1 MNLSIYTKEFKRNI
15 QLAYPIVLGM
25 LGHNLISLV
34 DNIMVGHLGATQ
46 LAAVSLANS
55 FVFIALSVG
64 IGFSTA
70 ITPIVAQN
78 DARNDV
84 DGVRN
89 TFHHGLILCTTLG
102 IVLFSLIYFGK
113 GAINYMKQPAEVV
126 EMAKPFLDV
135 VAFSLI
141 PVVMFQGYKQFSDGM
156 SLTKYSMYAIIIS
169 NIIHFFCNYTLING
183 IWFFPEM
190 GVMGAAYGTL
200 ISRVFLV
207 LYMHIQLKNNH
218 KLSTYFTGF
227 SFKKVQTVVF
237 KKICAIGLPSSLQMF
252 FEVALFVSAVWLCG
266 MIGKNEQAANQ
277 IALNLASATFMFA
290 SGLSV
295 TAMIRVGN
303 QKGLEDYSYLKTV
316 ARSIFLLTLLL
327 EVVFAIFFIL
337 MNTVLPYLFLDMT
350 SAHTLV
356 ENTQVFAIASSL
368 LVVAAVFQLSDG
380 VQAVVL
386 GALRGLQDVK
396 IPAIIAFI
404 AYWIVG
410 FPISVYLGLYT
421 KLGAVGVWI
430 GLSFGLTVA
439 AVLLYFRFKH
449 LTNKYIVLQKSKELN

>member
-1 MNLSIYTKEFKRNI
+1 
-15 QLAYPIVLGM
+15 
-25 LGHNLISLV
+25 
-34 DNIMVGHLGATQ
+34 
-46 LAAVSLANS
+46 
-55 FVFIALSVG
+55 
-64 IGFSTA
+64 
-70 ITPIVAQN
+70 
-78 DARNDV
+78 
-84 DGVRN
+84 
-89 TFHHGLILCTTLG
+89 
-102 IVLFSLIYFGK
+102 
-113 GAINYMKQPAEVV
+113 
-126 EMAKPFLDV
+126 
-135 VAFSLI
+135 
-141 PVVMFQGYKQFSDGM
+141 
-156 SLTKYSMYAIIIS
+156 
-169 NIIHFFCNYTLING
+169 
-183 IWFFPEM
+183 M

-207 LYMHIQLKNNH
+207 LYMHFQLKNNN

-227 SFKKVQTVVF
+227 DFKKIQSSII
-237 KKICAIGLPSSLQMF
+237 KKICALGLPSSLQMF

-266 MIGKNEQAANQ
+266 MLGKHEQAANQ

-327 EVVFAIFFIL
+327 EVVFALFFIL
-337 MNTVLPYLFLDMT
+337 MNSVLPYLFLDM
-350 SAHTLV
+350 SSPVTLV
-356 ENTQVFAIASSL
+356 ENTQVFKIASSL
-368 LVVAAVFQLSDG
+368 LIVAAIFQLSDG

-421 KLGAVGVWI
+421 NLGAVGIWI

-439 AVLLYFRFKH
+439 AILLYIRFKY
-449 LTNKYIVLQKSKELN
+449 LTNKFVQLKN

>member
-1 MNLSIYTKEFKRNI
+1 MNLSIYTREFKRNI

-25 LGHNLISLV
+25 LGHNLVSLV

-70 ITPIVAQN
+70 ITPLVAQH
-78 DARNDV
+78 DAKHDIE
-84 DGVRN
+84 GVRN
-89 TFHHGLILCTTLG
+89 TFHHGVVLCATLG
-102 IVLFSLIYFGK
+102 LVLFSVIFFGK
-113 GAINYMKQPAEVV
+113 GAINYMRQPQEVV
-126 EMAKPFLDV
+126 EMAKPFLDI

-156 SLTKYSMYAIIIS
+156 SFTKYAMYAIIIC
-169 NIIHFFCNYTLING
+169 NIVHFLINLVLING
-183 IWFFPEM
+183 FLFFPEM

-200 ISRVFLV
+200 ISRIVMV
-207 LYMHIQLKNNH
+207 VYMHIQLKNNN
-218 KLSTYFTGF
+218 KLSIYFKQF
-227 SFKKVQTVVF
+227 SFKKMQKSVINR
-237 KKICAIGLPSSLQMF
+237 ICALGLPSSLQMF

-277 IALNLASATFMFA
+277 IALNLVSATYMFA
-290 SGLSV
+290 SGLSI

-303 QKGLEDYSYLKTV
+303 QKGLEDFNYLKTV
-316 ARSIFLLTLLL
+316 ARSIFLLALIL
-327 EVVFAIFFIL
+327 EVIFALFFIF
-337 MNTVLPYLFLDMT
+337 MNGVLPYIFLDM
-350 SAHTLV
+350 AAPETLA
-356 ENTQVFAIASSL
+356 ENTQVFKIASSL
-368 LVVAAVFQLSDG
+368 LVVAALFQLSDG
-380 VQAVVL
+380 IQAVVL

-396 IPAIIAFI
+396 VPAVVAFI
-404 AYWIVG
+404 AYWIIG

-421 KLGAVGVWI
+421 NLGAVGVWI

-439 AVLLYFRFKH
+439 AILLYLRFKR
-449 LTNKYIVLQKSKELN
+449 LTNKYITENTQTI

>member
-1 MNLSIYTKEFKRNI
+1 MNLKKYTQEFKRNI

-25 LGHNLISLV
+25 LGHNLIGLV

-70 ITPIVAQN
+70 ITPLVAQN
-78 DARNDV
+78 EAKGDV
-84 DGVRN
+84 DGVRK
-89 TFHHGLILCTTLG
+89 TFHHGLLLCSILG

-113 GAINYMKQPAEVV
+113 EAINYMKQPEEVV
-126 EMAKPFLDV
+126 AMAKPFLDV

-156 SLTKYSMYAIIIS
+156 SLTKYSMYAIIFS
-169 NIIHFFCNYTLING
+169 NILHFICNYGLING
-183 IWFFPEM
+183 VWFLPKM
-190 GVMGAAYGTL
+190 GIMGAAYGTL
-200 ISRVFLV
+200 ISRVFMV
-207 LYMHIQLKNNH
+207 LYMHFQLKRNE
-218 KLSTYFTGF
+218 KLKKYFEGF
-227 SFKKVQTVVF
+227 SFS
-237 KKICAIGLPSSLQMF
+237 KIKTEILNKIVSIGLPSSLQMF

-266 MIGKNEQAANQ
+266 MIGTHEQAANQ
-277 IALNLASATFMFA
+277 IALNLASSTFMFA

-303 QKGLEDYSYLKTV
+303 QKGLQDFSYLKTV
-316 ARSIFLLTLLL
+316 ARSIFLLALIL
-327 EVVFAIFFIL
+327 EVIFALFFIV
-337 MNTVLPYLFLDMT
+337 MNGVLPYLFLDMK
-350 SAHTLV
+350 AVVTL
-356 ENTQVFAIASSL
+356 ETNTIVFGIASQL
-368 LVVAAVFQLSDG
+368 LIVAAFFQLSDG
-380 VQAVVL
+380 LQAVVL

-396 IPAIIAFI
+396 VPAIIAFI

-439 AVLLYFRFKH
+439 AVLLYLRFKS
-449 LTNKYIVLQKSKELN
+449 LTNKYLKEEKK

>member
-1 MNLSIYTKEFKRNI
+1 MNLAIYTKEFKRNI

-89 TFHHGLILCTTLG
+89 TFHHGLILCTTMGL
-102 IVLFSLIYFGK
+102 VLFSIIFFGK

-156 SLTKYSMYAIIIS
+156 SLTKYAMYAIIIS
-169 NIIHFFCNYTLING
+169 NIIHFFCNYILING
-183 IWFFPEM
+183 IWFFLEM

-207 LYMHIQLKNNH
+207 LYMHFQLKNNN
-218 KLSTYFTGF
+218 KLSTYFTGLD
-227 SFKKVQTVVF
+227 FKKIQSSII
-237 KKICAIGLPSSLQMF
+237 KKICALGLPSSLQMF

-266 MIGKNEQAANQ
+266 MLGKHEQAANQ

-327 EVVFAIFFIL
+327 EVVFALFFIL
-337 MNTVLPYLFLDMT
+337 MNSVLPYLFLDM
-350 SAHTLV
+350 SSPVTLV
-356 ENTQVFAIASSL
+356 ENTQVFKIASSL
-368 LVVAAVFQLSDG
+368 LIVAAIFQLSDG

-421 KLGAVGVWI
+421 NLGAVGIWI

-439 AVLLYFRFKH
+439 AILLYIRFKY
-449 LTNKYIVLQKSKELN
+449 LTNKFVQLKN

>member
-1 MNLSIYTKEFKRNI
+1 MDLSIYTREFKRNI

-34 DNIMVGHLGATQ
+34 DSVMVGHLGPTK

-70 ITPIVAQN
+70 ITTLVAQH
-78 DARNDV
+78 DAKKDV
-84 DGVRN
+84 DGVRS
-89 TFHHGLILCTTLG
+89 TFHHGLILCTSLG
-102 IVLFSLIYFGK
+102 VVLFCIIFFGK
-113 GAINYMKQPAEVV
+113 GAINYMKQPDEVV
-126 EMAKPFLDV
+126 AIAKPFLDI

-156 SLTKYSMYAIIIS
+156 SLTKYAMYAIILC
-169 NIIHFFCNYTLING
+169 NIIHFLINLVLIKG
-183 IWFFPEM
+183 LLFFPEM

-200 ISRVFLV
+200 ISRIFMVV
-207 LYMHIQLKNNH
+207 YMHIQLRNNA
-218 KLSTYFTGF
+218 KLHMYFQGF
-227 SFKKVQTVVF
+227 SL
-237 KKICAIGLPSSLQMF
+237 KKIKIAVIDKICTLGLPSSLQMF

-303 QKGLEDYSYLKTV
+303 QKGLEDYKYLKTV
-316 ARSIFLLTLLL
+316 ARSIFLLALLL
-327 EVVFAIFFIL
+327 EVLFAFLFIVL
-337 MNTVLPYLFLDMT
+337 NGVLPYLFLDMV
-350 SAHTLV
+350 SPITLA
-356 ENTQVFAIASSL
+356 ENTQVFKIASSL
-368 LVVAAVFQLSDG
+368 LVVAAIFQLSDG
-380 VQAVVL
+380 LQAVVL

-396 IPAIIAFI
+396 VPAIIAFI
-404 AYWIVG
+404 AYWIIG
-410 FPISVYLGLYT
+410 FPISVYLGLKT
-421 KLGAVGVWI
+421 ELGAVGVWI

-439 AVLLYFRFKH
+439 AILLYLRFKY
-449 LTNKYIVLQKSKELN
+449 LTKKYIHINNHTI

>member
-1 MNLSIYTKEFKRNI
+1 MNLSIYTHEFKRNI

-25 LGHNLISLV
+25 LGHNLIALV

-78 DARNDV
+78 DAKNDV

-89 TFHHGLILCTTLG
+89 TFHHGLILCITMGL
-102 IVLFSLIYFGK
+102 VLFSIIYFGK

-169 NIIHFFCNYTLING
+169 NIIHFICNYVLING
-183 IWFFPEM
+183 LLFFPEM

-207 LYMHIQLKNNH
+207 FYMHFQLKNNE
-218 KLSTYFTGF
+218 KLSIYFTGF
-227 SFKKVQTVVF
+227 SFKKIQQSVI
-237 KKICAIGLPSSLQMF
+237 KKICALGLPSSLQMF

-303 QKGLEDYSYLKTV
+303 QKGLEDYGYLKTV
-316 ARSIFLLTLLL
+316 ARSIFLLTLIL
-327 EVVFAIFFIL
+327 EVIFALFFIV
-337 MNTVLPYLFLDMT
+337 MNGVLPYLFLDMH
-350 SAHTLV
+350 SPVTLA

-368 LVVAAVFQLSDG
+368 LVVAAIFQLSDG

-421 KLGAVGVWI
+421 NLGAVGVWI

-439 AVLLYFRFKH
+439 AVLLYIRFKY
-449 LTNKYIVLQKSKELN
+449 LTNKYIQLKNN

>member
-1 MNLSIYTKEFKRNI
+1 MNLKNYTQEFKRNI

-25 LGHNLISLV
+25 LGHNLIGLV

-70 ITPIVAQN
+70 ITPLVAQN
-78 DARNDV
+78 DAKGDV

-89 TFHHGLILCTTLG
+89 TFHHGLVMCTVLG
-102 IVLFSLIYFGK
+102 VVLFSLIYFGK
-113 GAINYMKQPAEVV
+113 GAIAYMKQPAEVV

-156 SLTKYSMYAIIIS
+156 SQTKYSMYAILFS
-169 NIIHFFCNYTLING
+169 NILHFICNYGLING
-183 IWFFPEM
+183 IGFLPKM
-190 GVMGAAYGTL
+190 GIMGAAYGTL
-200 ISRVFLV
+200 ISRVFMV
-207 LYMHIQLKNNH
+207 LYMHFQLKRND
-218 KLSTYFTGF
+218 KLKTYFDGF
-227 SFKKVQTVVF
+227 SFSKINSAVI
-237 KKICAIGLPSSLQMF
+237 KKIAGIGLPSSLQMF

-266 MIGKNEQAANQ
+266 MIGTHEQAANQ

-303 QKGLEDYSYLKTV
+303 QKGLQDYSYLKTV
-316 ARSIFLLTLLL
+316 ARSIFLLALLL
-327 EVVFAIFFIL
+327 EVVFAVFFIV
-337 MNTVLPYLFLDMT
+337 MNGVLPYLFLDMDT
-350 SAHTLV
+350 ALTL
-356 ENTQVFAIASSL
+356 ETNTAVFKIASQL
-368 LVVAAVFQLSDG
+368 LIVAAFFQLSDG
-380 VQAVVL
+380 LQAVVL

-410 FPISVYLGLYT
+410 FPISVYLGLFT

-439 AVLLYFRFKH
+439 AVLLYLRFKS
-449 LTNKYIVLQKSKELN
+449 LTNKYLKQELK

>member
-1 MNLSIYTKEFKRNI
+1 MNLGIYTKEFKRNV

-78 DARNDV
+78 DAKGDEE
-84 DGVRN
+84 GVRS
-89 TFHHGLILCTTLG
+89 TFHHGLILCTIMG
-102 IVLFSLIYFGK
+102 IVLFSVIYFGK
-113 GAINYMKQPAEVV
+113 GAIAYMKQPVEVV
-126 EMAKPFLDV
+126 EMAKPFLDM

-169 NIIHFFCNYTLING
+169 NILHFICNYVLING
-183 IWFFPEM
+183 IWIFPEL
-190 GVMGAAYGTL
+190 GIMGAAYGTL
-200 ISRVFLV
+200 ISRVFMV
-207 LYMHIQLKNNH
+207 LYMHYQLSRNE
-218 KLSTYFTGF
+218 KLKKYFTGF
-227 SFKKVQTVVF
+227 SFS
-237 KKICAIGLPSSLQMF
+237 KIKTSVMQKIASIGLPSSLQMF

-266 MIGKNEQAANQ
+266 MLGKHEQAANQ

-327 EVVFAIFFIL
+327 EVVFALFFIV
-337 MNTVLPYLFLDMT
+337 MNGVLPYLFLDMNT
-350 SAHTLV
+350 AETLA
-356 ENTQVFAIASSL
+356 ENTHVFKIASSL

-421 KLGAVGVWI
+421 NLGAVGVWI

-439 AVLLYFRFKH
+439 AILLYLRFRF
-449 LTNKYIVLQKSKELN
+449 LTNSFLKFEKKEN